1 MADDGKAPPD
11 DSNKAKAAA
20 FAERMGQSASGAN
33 DDAKADAKD
42 ENEGL
47 TKAQIAAK
55 ERRAARETAR
65 QTRASKRPVKEE
77 DKEPE
82 ATAEEKV
89 QRTFATLVEDALKTG
104 TAEAMAVTEADLTE
118 EDYARYYRDAERAFR
133 EN

>member
-1 MADDGKAPPD
+1 MGPQTHDADKE
-11 DSNKAKAAA
+11 AK
-20 FAERMGQSASGAN
+20 
-33 DDAKADAKD
+33 
-42 ENEGL
+42 
-47 TKAQIAAK
+47 
-55 ERRAARETAR
+55 REEE
-65 QTRASKRPVKEE
+65 EE